1 MPTRPPL
8 TVIDPNLSLPAPPR
22 MLGRHGIALWENVQ
36 AEYSIEDPGGLEL
49 LAQAC
54 AGIDRAEALAE
65 RINADG
71 EVIVVRG
78 VPKPHP
84 CLREELAARSFVC
97 RVIER
102 LGLNLEAIKPIGRG
116 HSTRQHAD

>member
-1 MPTRPPL
+1 MFGENMTRPPL
-8 TVIDPNLSLPAPPR
+8 TVVDPDLSWPPPPR
-22 MLGRHGIALWENVQ
+22 KLGRHGSDLWQTVQ

-54 AGIDRAEALAE
+54 AALDRAEALAE

-84 CLREELAARSFVC
+84 CLREELARGASS
-97 RVIER
+97 
-102 LGLNLEAIKPIGRG
+102 AG
-116 HSTRQHAD
+116 HSKGWA